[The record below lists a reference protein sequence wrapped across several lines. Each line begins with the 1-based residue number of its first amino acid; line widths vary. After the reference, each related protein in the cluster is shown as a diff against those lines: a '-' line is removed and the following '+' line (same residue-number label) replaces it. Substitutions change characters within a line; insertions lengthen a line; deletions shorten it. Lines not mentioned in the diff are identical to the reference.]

1 MKQTNYKVI
10 VATKEDIPTF
20 QRFVKE
26 MTEGADVLFPPIN
39 LMKATKYGLRMIED
53 GTVLCLVKD
62 KEIIGAVCGSI
73 GYWWFADQEFLTE
86 MGFWIDKEHRTI
98 ETASLLLKAFKN
110 IADKRGMACM
120 LNTLDGKEI
129 PARDKL
135 FAEHDFRRVGL
146 KYGYGF

>member
-10 VATKEDIPTF
+10 VATKEHIPTF
-20 QRFVKE
+20 QNFVKE
-26 MTEGADVLFPPIN
+26 MTDGADMIFPSIN
-39 LMKATKYGLRMIED
+39 LMKASKYGLKMIED
-53 GTVLCLVKD
+53 KTVLCLLHN
-62 KEIIGAVCGSI
+62 KEIVGAVCGAVVE
-73 GYWWFADQEFLTE
+73 WWFADTEYLTE
-86 MGFWIDKEHRTI
+86 MGFWISKEHRTP

-110 IADKRGMACM
+110 IADKRNMACM

-135 FAEHDFRRVGL
+135 FAEHNFRRVGL